1 MNRNPSNWEKYK
13 QRNFCVKLLRQ
24 NKKNYFNNIDVKD
37 LNDNKKFW
45 KTIKPKFSNKTKTV
59 DTIILTE
66 NNKIIKDEKLIA
78 ETFKN
83 YFTDL

>member
-1 MNRNPSNWEKYK
+1 M
-13 QRNFCVKLLRQ
+13 
-24 NKKNYFNNIDVKD
+24 
-37 LNDNKKFW
+37 FW

-66 NNKIIKDEKLIA
+66 NNKIIKDERLIA

-83 YFTDL
+83 YFTEF